1 MQSTGVLRMKTIRTT
16 RNLRKHDVRRLL
28 RRGYELAY
36 IETRHLDAGDET
48 TIVWTRPARPGEI
61 AESEIPY

>member
-1 MQSTGVLRMKTIRTT
+1 MTVLRTT
-16 RNLRKHDVRRLL
+16 LDLRKADVRRLL

-48 TIVWTRPARPGEI
+48 TIVWTRSTRPDDFD
-61 AESEIPY
+61 ESEIPF

>member
-1 MQSTGVLRMKTIRTT
+1 MTVLRTT
-16 RNLRKHDVRRLL
+16 LGLRKADVRRLL

-48 TIVWTRPARPGEI
+48 MIVWTRPARPDDLD
-61 AESEIPY
+61 ESEIPF